1 MKITI
6 EDTNKIVQTG
16 NIVCRIWKG
25 RTEKGLE
32 IQCLLAE
39 IVPTKDTDEKQFEAE
54 LVERKPPCTEAR
66 AMEGSLVVVQNIEE
80 EAVPK
85 VRERIDG
92 VRKRSAPEDAIV
104 AFDKL
109 DNRLLE
115 DTAVGVIETDLE
127 KVIEFP
133 GRNRT
138 LLDTFAPFVEY
149 GSLDG
154 KLIRV
159 GGRDETVPV
168 YLEEGNIIHLC
179 NSNREM
185 AKKLAPHLFGGPLR
199 VWGNGR
205 WYRDQFGNW
214 VMDRFTITD
223 FSPLDDSSLT
233 DAVSK
238 LRAVPGNEM
247 KSLADPIFDLMRIRH
262 GTDET

>member
-1 MKITI
+1 MERLAQYMVDLATLLGSQSK
-6 EDTNKIVQTG
+6 VHFS
-16 NIVCRIWKG
+16 R
-25 RTEKGLE
+25 LE
-32 IQCLLAE
+32 G
-39 IVPTKDTDEKQFEAE
+39 
-54 LVERKPPCTEAR
+54 
-66 AMEGSLVVVQNIEE
+66 GSLVLVESIEE

-92 VRKRSAPEDAIV
+92 VRKRSAPEDAIM
-104 AFDKL
+104 AFDRL

-115 DTAVGVIETDLE
+115 DTAVGLIETDLE

-133 GRNRT
+133 GRNRP

-154 KLIRV
+154 RLIRV

-168 YLEEGNIIHLC
+168 YLEEGDIIHMC

-185 AKKLAPHLFGGPLR
+185 ARNLAPHLFGGPLR

-214 VMDRFTITD
+214 VMDRFTITH
-223 FSPLDDSSLT
+223 FAPLDDSNLT
-233 DAVSK
+233 DVVSK
-238 LRAVPGNEM
+238 LRAVPGNGM
-247 KSLADPIFDLMRIRH
+247 KSLDDPISDLMRIRH
-262 GTDET
+262 GTDES

>member
-1 MKITI
+1 MVDLAMLLGSQGK
-6 EDTNKIVQTG
+6 VHFS
-16 NIVCRIWKG
+16 R
-25 RTEKGLE
+25 LE
-32 IQCLLAE
+32 G
-39 IVPTKDTDEKQFEAE
+39 
-54 LVERKPPCTEAR
+54 
-66 AMEGSLVVVQNIEE
+66 GSLVLVESIEE

-92 VRKRSAPEDAIV
+92 VRKRSAPEDAIM
-104 AFDKL
+104 AFDRL
-109 DNRLLE
+109 DHRLLE

-127 KVIEFP
+127 RVIEFP
-133 GRNRT
+133 GRNRP

-159 GGRDETVPV
+159 GGRDEIVPV
-168 YLEEGNIIHLC
+168 YLEEGDIIHMC

-185 AKKLAPHLFGGPLR
+185 ARNLAPHLFGGPLR

-214 VMDRFTITD
+214 VMDRFMITH
-223 FSPLDDSSLT
+223 FAPLDDSNLT
-233 DAVSK
+233 DVVSK
-238 LRAVPGNEM
+238 LRAVPGNQM
-247 KSLADPIFDLMRIRH
+247 KSLDDPISDLMRIRH

>member
-1 MKITI
+1 MV
-6 EDTNKIVQTG
+6 DLAMLLG
-16 NIVCRIWKG
+16 NQGKVHFSR
-25 RTEKGLE
+25 LE
-32 IQCLLAE
+32 G
-39 IVPTKDTDEKQFEAE
+39 
-54 LVERKPPCTEAR
+54 
-66 AMEGSLVVVQNIEE
+66 GSLVLVESIEE

-92 VRKRSAPEDAIV
+92 VRERSAPEDAIR
-104 AFDKL
+104 AFYRL

-133 GRNRT
+133 GRNRP

-168 YLEEGNIIHLC
+168 YLEEGDIIHMC

-185 AKKLAPHLFGGPLR
+185 ARSLAPHLFGGPLR

-214 VMDRFTITD
+214 VMDRFTITH
-223 FSPLDDSSLT
+223 FALLDDSNLT
-233 DAVSK
+233 EVVSK

-247 KSLADPIFDLMRIRH
+247 KSLDDPISDLMRIRR
-262 GTDET
+262 GTDES

>member
-1 MKITI
+1 MATKSLEYRFKIDVFTPDTI
-6 EDTNKIVQTG
+6 PMERLAQYMTDLATLLGSQAKVHFS
-16 NIVCRIWKG
+16 R
-25 RTEKGLE
+25 LE
-32 IQCLLAE
+32 SGTMAL
-39 IVPTKDTDEKQFEAE
+39 
-54 LVERKPPCTEAR
+54 
-66 AMEGSLVVVQNIEE
+66 VQNIEQD
-80 EAVPK
+80 AVPR

-104 AFDKL
+104 AFDRL

-133 GRNRT
+133 GRNRAS
-138 LLDTFAPFVEY
+138 LDTFAPFVEY

-168 YLEEGNIIHLC
+168 YLEEGEIIHLC

-223 FSPLDDSSLT
+223 FTPLDDSSLR

-238 LRAVPGNEM
+238 LRAIPGNEM
-247 KSLADPIFDLMRIRH
+247 KSLHDPISDLMHIRH
-262 GTDET
+262 GTDES